1 MEHPDLESFP
11 KHEIRNENSLI
22 YTCNTVFSNKPFT
35 DEEYYNGIQEKIA
48 FLIFSL
54 NKGHSFIDG
63 NKRTIESIIMFFIE
77 MNQDLFEEELVDDFF
92 RGRLASF
99 LVYMRVRYF
108 INKQPVAT
116 AYFIICSVIISQCRP
131 TTLPSSSLQSE
142 KIFSAA

>member
-1 MEHPDLESFP
+1 M
-11 KHEIRNENSLI
+11 
-22 YTCNTVFSNKPFT
+22 
-35 DEEYYNGIQEKIA
+35 DEEYHNGIQEKIA

-99 LVYMRVRYF
+99 LVYM
-108 INKQPVAT
+108 
-116 AYFIICSVIISQCRP
+116 
-131 TTLPSSSLQSE
+131 LE
-142 KIFSAA
+142 KESTFKTVLEWAKKELVLL